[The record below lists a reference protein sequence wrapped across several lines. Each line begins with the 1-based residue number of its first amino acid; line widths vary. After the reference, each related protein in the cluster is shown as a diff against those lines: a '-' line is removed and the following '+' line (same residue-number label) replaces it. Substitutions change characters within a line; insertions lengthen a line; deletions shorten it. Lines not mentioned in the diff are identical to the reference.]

1 MLCQCPDPLDQKG
14 KPKAVKV
21 SPIMNM
27 LQLAIHYDFEME
39 TLGTGQKDSQACCF
53 AHSKNTVCIVLV
65 GCLVYKLD
73 RDQILVVCVLHALAQ
88 LCFQLLLFCLSGLP
102 PVPMCSNMLGI
113 IQHTH
118 M

>member
-39 TLGTGQKDSQACCF
+39 TLGIGQKDSQ

-73 RDQILVVCVLHALAQ
+73 RDQIWLYVCYMH
-88 LCFQLLLFCLSGLP
+88 
-102 PVPMCSNMLGI
+102 
-113 IQHTH
+113 
-118 M
+118 